1 MKVLIGSRA
10 LEMICRS
17 RGVELYRACVDLDY
31 LCTEEEWQAEA
42 QKFSKDRFVEIVER
56 KGNKGHI
63 KMIAGA
69 HLEYDIAQPGDS
81 TDALIQYIKEN
92 ADHLPR
98 IGYDVVAPL
107 DVLYLLKMSHR
118 FKKDSPHFL
127 KTMKDIHFMRKL
139 GAKIPEELEDT
150 YKLRQKES
158 YNYGHPNLN
167 VKSKDFFKGDEVP
180 YVYDHDTIH
189 EAVAVLGDPA
199 YKSYMK
205 DDSEVMTS
213 KEKFFAQP
221 KHIRLLGVYEE
232 ACVLALER
240 SQIPFGEDVDGPTP
254 KQSFMMALSKVC
266 TSITSGWFREYA
278 WENFQVVVKLYEQM
292 GQDDYVARFKA
303 NLHMVKPYEGGY

>member
-1 MKVLIGSRA
+1 MVLIGSRA
-10 LEMICRS
+10 LQIVALDM
-17 RGVELYRACVDLDY
+17 GKDLYRSCVDLDY
-31 LCTEEEWQAEA
+31 LCTEEEWKKEA
-42 QKFSKDRFVEIVER
+42 HTFSKDLFVEVIER

-69 HLEYDIAQPGDS
+69 HIEYDIAASGDS
-81 TDALIQYIKEN
+81 TEALIAYCEGSQDIRYTSAGHI
-92 ADHLPR
+92 
-98 IGYDVVAPL
+98 VAPL
-107 DVLYLLKMSHR
+107 EVLYLLKMSHR
-118 FKKDSPHFL
+118 YKKNSPHFI
-127 KTMKDIHFMRKL
+127 KTMKDIHFMRGL
-139 GAKIPEELEDT
+139 GVTTIPEALEEI

-158 YNYGHPNLN
+158 YDYSHPNLN
-167 VKSKDFFKGDEVP
+167 VNSKDFFKGDEVP

-189 EAVAVLGDPA
+189 EAIAVLGEPA

-205 DDSEVMTS
+205 DGSEVMTS

-240 SQIPFGEDVDGPTP
+240 SQIPFGDDVDGPTP

-292 GQDDYVARFKA
+292 GQDDYVERFKA
-303 NLHMVKPYEGGY
+303 NHHMVKPYEGGY